1 MVLPRFDSPAS
12 NYQSSPFVVCL
23 VSSNDFI
30 QMKLIPIGSNQNMIT
45 TNKGDQVLFSYQ
57 TPVAAY
63 VDGDYIRTS
72 TKWSSTTSRHI
83 NKWLE
88 GVKAKEVDQTILDA
102 LVDS

>member
-1 MVLPRFDSPAS
+1 
-12 NYQSSPFVVCL
+12 
-23 VSSNDFI
+23 
-30 QMKLIPIGSNQNMIT
+30 MKLTPIGSNQNMIT

-72 TKWSSTTSRHI
+72 TKWSQTTSRHI

-88 GVKAKEVDQTILDA
+88 GVLAEEVDQSILNG